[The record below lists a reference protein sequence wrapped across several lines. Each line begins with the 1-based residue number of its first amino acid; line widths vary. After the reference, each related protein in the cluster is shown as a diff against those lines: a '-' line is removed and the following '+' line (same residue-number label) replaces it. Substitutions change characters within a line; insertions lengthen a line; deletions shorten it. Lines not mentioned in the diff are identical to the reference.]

1 MKVVF
6 VEDVPSVAHAGDV
19 KEVADGYGRNYL
31 LPRKLAV
38 LADAAATHLVEAQ
51 KKRRA
56 RLEAQTLEEMQE
68 LAKKLDG
75 MEIVLKARAG
85 AKDKLYGSITNA
97 DVAEELAKSAGLEID
112 RRKIELEEP
121 IRETGSFEIPVRLT
135 GDIVPKIKLVV
146 KEEEKP
152 EVKEKEVK
160 EKQVKEKQGSRV
172 KKAKKAEK
180 EEKKEETEE
189 AEGETE

>member
-6 VEDVPSVAHAGDV
+6 LEDVPSVAHAGDV

-38 LADAAATHLVEAQ
+38 LADAAATHIVEAQ

-68 LAKKLDG
+68 LASKLDG
-75 MEIVLKARAG
+75 MEIVLEARAG
-85 AKDKLYGSITNA
+85 AKDKLYGSITNV
-97 DVAEELAKSAGLEID
+97 DIAEEVAKTAGVEID

-121 IRETGSFEIPVRLT
+121 IRETGSFDIPVRLT

-146 KEEEKP
+146 KEEAKP

-160 EKQVKEKQGSRV
+160 EKQASRV
-172 KKAKKAEK
+172 RKTKKAEK

-189 AEGETE
+189 AGGETE